1 MTRALLAVL
10 AGLLL
15 TVAGTGAATQSSQSP
30 PGQEPTFRGG
40 VHTVSIYASV
50 VDTEGRLVTDLTR
63 EDFEVY
69 DDGKRQD
76 LTLFANDLQPITVV
90 IMLDRSGS
98 VSQHFS
104 LVRDAAQEFVANLN
118 GADRARIGSFS
129 KRVQVDPPVFTSDTD
144 ELVRILREELQGAG
158 PTPLWNAAGAAMRAL
173 AQEKGRRVVLMFT
186 DGHDNP
192 DGPGPNTT
200 FWEVRDRAQIDEIM
214 VYGIGLAKECGQSR
228 LIPSGAGPPLFQRR
242 PPPPRGPIRVIPP
255 RIGRPPRFPTPLPPV
270 PGGPPRRPGGDP
282 YGGRP
287 SPLAPAD
294 PCLSAR
300 PDPALRELAL
310 ESGGGYFELRDAERL
325 GATFA
330 RVAEELHH
338 QYLLGFT
345 PAVLDGRSHALE
357 VRLRDKDFTVRARKS
372 YLAQAK

>member
-1 MTRALLAVL
+1 MTRALPVVVA
-10 AGLLL
+10 ALLL
-15 TVAGTGAATQSSQSP
+15 TGAGTGAAPPSPQNPSS
-30 PGQEPTFRGG
+30 QEPTFRGG

-50 VDTEGRLVTDLTR
+50 VDAEGRLVTDLTR

-118 GADRARIGSFS
+118 GTDRARIGSFS
-129 KRVQVDPPVFTSDTD
+129 KRVQVDPPVFTSDKD

-158 PTPLWNAAGAAMRAL
+158 PTPLWNAAGTAMRAL

-214 VYGIGLAKECGQSR
+214 VYGIGLAKECGQPR
-228 LIPSGAGPPLFQRR
+228 LSPSTAGLPLFQRR

-255 RIGRPPRFPTPLPPV
+255 RIGRPPRFPTPLPPM

-310 ESGGGYFELRDAERL
+310 ESGGGYFELRDTERL

-345 PAVLDGRSHALE
+345 PAALDGRTHALE